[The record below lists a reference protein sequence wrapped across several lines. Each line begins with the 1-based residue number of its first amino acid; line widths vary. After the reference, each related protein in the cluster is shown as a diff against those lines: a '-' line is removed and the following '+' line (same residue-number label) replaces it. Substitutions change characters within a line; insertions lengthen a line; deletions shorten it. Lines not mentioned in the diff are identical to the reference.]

1 MVKKH
6 LPRLTAPTSWPI
18 QRKGIK
24 WVTRPSP
31 GPHPLRS
38 CIPFNLVL
46 KNLLKHAKTTRE
58 VKKIL
63 HEGKVLVDKKV
74 RKNHK
79 FPIGV
84 MDVLEIPE
92 TKEYFRVLYT
102 AKGNFM
108 LHKISAEEAK
118 LKPVKIIGKT
128 KLKGDKTQLNLYD
141 GKNIVVDKDGFK
153 VGDTIILSL
162 DGKPVIKKHL
172 KFEKGSLV
180 YLIEGEHKSKS
191 GTIEEIKPIFGNPVI
206 TVKSKNKIFETSKRF
221 AFVIDDSISLGEPK

>member
-6 LPRLTAPTSWPI
+6 LSRLTAPTSWPI
-18 QRKGIK
+18 QKKGIK
-24 WVTRPSP
+24 WITRPSP

-38 CIPFNLVL
+38 CMSFNLVL
-46 KNLLKHAKTTRE
+46 KNLLKHAKTTME

-108 LHKISAEEAK
+108 LHKIPAEEAN
-118 LKPVKIIGKT
+118 LKPLKIIGKT

-141 GKNIVVDKDGFK
+141 GRNLIIDKDGFN

-162 DGKPVIKKHL
+162 EGKPTIKKQI
-172 KFEKGSLV
+172 KFGKDALV
-180 YLIEGEHKSKS
+180 YLVEGKHKGVSGVIED
-191 GTIEEIKPIFGNPVI
+191 IKPVFGNPTI
-206 TVKSKNKIFETSKRF
+206 IVKSKNKTFETSKRF
-221 AFVIDDSISLGEPK
+221 AFVIDDSISLGESK